1 MVNTHSKHI
10 TFKQDPISKGLV
22 IVISKKVAKLA
33 VVRNKLRR
41 RIKEIVRLK
50 IKEKIQKINN
60 TTNKS
65 NLNLIMLGILYTR
78 KGITNLTFKEL
89 QKEVENI
96 IPFD

>member
-10 TFKQDPISKGLV
+10 TFKQDPTSKGLV

-41 RIKEIVRLK
+41 RIKEIIRLK
-50 IKEKIQKINN
+50 IKEK
-60 TTNKS
+60 TTKTTKS
-65 NLNLIMLGILYTR
+65 DLVVLGTLYTR
-78 KGITNLTFKEL
+78 KGITDLTFKEL
-89 QKEVENI
+89 QKEVESI